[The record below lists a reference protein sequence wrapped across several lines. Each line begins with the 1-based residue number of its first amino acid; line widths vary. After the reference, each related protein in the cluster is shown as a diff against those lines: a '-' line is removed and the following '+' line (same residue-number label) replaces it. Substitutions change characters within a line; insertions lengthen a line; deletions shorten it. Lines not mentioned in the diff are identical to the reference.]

1 MRVSSV
7 NMNGNVGNTRNA
19 RITHLKTNFY
29 KTSFN
34 AISNG
39 FGLKIIP
46 KISNGF
52 GLKIIPNNWQGIE

>member
-7 NMNGNVGNTRNA
+7 NMNGNFGNTRSA
-19 RITHLKTNFY
+19 RITHLKTYFY

-46 KISNGF
+46 
-52 GLKIIPNNWQGIE
+52 NNRQGIE